1 MRSETEITEK
11 IGELYEKRRKHC
23 GVDSPKPPKY
33 WRPKDYN
40 EQMWDFYN
48 AQIAALQWARRF
60 GNFRI

>member
-11 IGELYEKRRKHC
+11 IGELYEKRREHWRA
-23 GVDSPKPPKY
+23 DSPKPPKY
-33 WRPKDYN
+33 WRPKSYN
-40 EQMWDFYN
+40 EEMQRYYN